1 MVFVFLLLLEVFFV
15 LFNKNRFF
23 FWFQKTFLVC
33 CFFGR
38 EAESKKKKV
47 IVTFDTRQ
55 KKNLTTKAIHACVRV
70 NVTCFYGGVFKY
82 FEHHF
87 HHCQIFP
94 ILLLWANVKCSS
106 VCIPCTLR
114 LNDAVVQESESSW
127 GEWVFLI
134 WNFSCNFI
142 IIICSFLSAKNNAI
156 CTLQI
161 NQEKHLILPKI
172 ALCTLPIEWTF
183 TCIQCEWGQT
193 IFQNYLSIF
202 PIPWPKSFQ

>member
-23 FWFQKTFLVC
+23 FGFRRLF
-33 CFFGR
+33 CFVVFSVVR
-38 EAESKKKKV
+38 RKVKKKKV

-114 LNDAVVQESESSW
+114 LNDAVVQESESS
-127 GEWVFLI
+127 
-134 WNFSCNFI
+134 
-142 IIICSFLSAKNNAI
+142 
-156 CTLQI
+156 
-161 NQEKHLILPKI
+161 
-172 ALCTLPIEWTF
+172 
-183 TCIQCEWGQT
+183 
-193 IFQNYLSIF
+193 
-202 PIPWPKSFQ
+202 